1 MVGMKKRTI
10 KIDLRLKPYQQKESL
25 IFLTAVLN
33 FKKLTNTRLP
43 TPDIIGDISFFIL
56 LSEKGQRVRRM
67 SATC

>member
-33 FKKLTNTRLP
+33 FKKLTNARLP
-43 TPDIIGDISFFIL
+43 TPDI
-56 LSEKGQRVRRM
+56 
-67 SATC
+67 